1 MKNPA
6 EFPQPLPWH
15 LAESG
20 LPEIY
25 DAAGELVTA
34 FGNDFNALAQD
45 YANAKLTIAAVNA
58 LWEVRK
64 AMGKADE

>member
-1 MKNPA
+1 M
-6 EFPQPLPWH
+6 
-15 LAESG
+15 
-20 LPEIY
+20 
-25 DAAGELVTA
+25 TA

-58 LWEVRK
+58 LWEVWK